1 MLDSYSCALATNR
14 PAGPGVHA
22 FGVGYGEREYL
33 RHDVAPY
40 TSGRHARRRPFRTS
54 YGLILEKTKNRNLSI
69 PVVCAPAGIRT
80 LDTLIK
86 SQLL

>member
-1 MLDSYSCALATNR
+1 MAETKVILTKTVSNLGHS
-14 PAGPGVHA
+14 G
-22 FGVGYGEREYL
+22 
-33 RHDVAPY
+33 DVAPY

-80 LDTLIK
+80 LDTLIM

>member
-14 PAGPGVHA
+14 QPGGVHA

-54 YGLILEKTKNRNLSI
+54 YGLILEKTKNRTFDSG
-69 PVVCAPAGIRT
+69 VCAPAGIRT